1 MGENTKNPLG
11 AYTTPQILLI
21 FREISTLKV
30 PYFLSGNVA
39 GKSGWS
45 ERAGA

>member
-30 PYFLSGNVA
+30 PDFLSGNVA